1 MEAEVRDVVE
11 EVRKPF
17 WYDGLNLMKML
28 GKRPCN
34 KLGTDYLP
42 KCQRDGPQCKYT

>member
-11 EVRKPF
+11 EVRALL
-17 WYDGLNLMKML
+17 WYDDLNLMKIL
-28 GKRPCN
+28 GKRSRY
-34 KLGTDYLP
+34 KLGTDHLP